1 MMKKTT
7 IMIAFFVL
15 FASNAWAVQEGQA
28 TATKKSPAKSKP
40 SVDCS
45 TIDDATLA
53 ANVKDKLSNTASL
66 KDYTFNVTAKNGA
79 VTLTGSVKKATNKG
93 LATRQA
99 KRVPCVKSV
108 DNQISIEGKPAAEMK
123 KP

>member
-1 MMKKTT
+1 MKK
-7 IMIAFFVL
+7 IMILVVFSIL
-15 FASNAWAVQEGQA
+15 FASSAWAFQEAQA
-28 TATKKSPAKSKP
+28 PATKKTPAKAKP

-45 TIDDATLA
+45 TVDDAALA
-53 ANVKDKLSNTASL
+53 ASVKDKLSNTASL
-66 KDYTFNVTAKNGA
+66 KDFALNATAKDGA

-99 KRVPCVKSV
+99 KRVACVKSV